1 MKNLSLFMDRKI
13 IISKD
18 VYNFTQIRNN
28 NITLVAKLGEENDL
42 DLWKEGT
49 LEGENETG
57 DQRPKVLKGEGGRN
71 PKCWLD
77 TRVGTRRSQ
86 EIGIGR

>member
-49 LEGENETG
+49 LEG
-57 DQRPKVLKGEGGRN
+57 
-71 PKCWLD
+71 
-77 TRVGTRRSQ
+77 
-86 EIGIGR
+86 